1 MKSLPLFGLV
11 LVMST
16 LSEEAKGQVFGI
28 NPSIAGDTTVI
39 TANGMGSVLVP
50 PIRAVVY
57 AQIDAEDSS
66 AGLAALA
73 NSAVRDEVLRALAD
87 LGFGEEVVSLWGY
100 GAGPAQDLRQRGP
113 PSADPTL
120 KRFETKAGVRIIVE
134 PLRRFDEVVSALL
147 LAGAQSIIEV
157 IFEAGDSEAARR
169 EAASIAVSNARAQAE
184 SVAEAAGGMLG
195 DLVNVITQPD
205 MARVLAQTQFL
216 SFAFRGQ
223 GVQIRPSDL
232 SVRVSLQ
239 VTWVFVPR

>member
-11 LVMST
+11 LVMSS

-28 NPSIAGDTTVI
+28 NPWITGDTTVI
-39 TANGMGSVLVP
+39 MAGGMGSVLVP

-66 AGLAALA
+66 AGLAARA
-73 NSAVRDEVLRALAD
+73 NSALRDEVLRALAD

-100 GAGPAQDLRQRGP
+100 GAGPAQDMRQRRP
-113 PSADPTL
+113 PSADPAL
-120 KRFETKAGVRIIVE
+120 ERFEAKAGGRIIVE

-147 LAGAQSIIEV
+147 LAGAQSILAV

-169 EAASIAVSNARAQAE
+169 EAAGIAVSNARAQAE

-205 MARVLAQTQFL
+205 IAGMMAETRLL
-216 SFAFRGQ
+216 SGGFRGQ
-223 GVQIRPSDL
+223 GVQLTPSSL
-232 SVRVSLQ
+232 SVTVSLQ